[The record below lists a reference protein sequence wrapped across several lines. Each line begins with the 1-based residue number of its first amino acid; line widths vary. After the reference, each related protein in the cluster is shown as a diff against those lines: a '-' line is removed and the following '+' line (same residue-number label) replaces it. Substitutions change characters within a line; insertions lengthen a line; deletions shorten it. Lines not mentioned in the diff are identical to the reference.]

1 MGEGVGVDGALAILA
16 PGLSG
21 AGEVDGCVGV
31 GADAGVAT
39 VWPNLL
45 AGVLAGL
52 GAGSDG
58 LSMGVNVRVGVRL
71 TRVLPACVGESR
83 SGPMIFGTAVGS
95 SAFVTPIC
103 ASPPRSPAAQPV
115 NRANIMNKATD
126 LMGSISQILSDLAV

>member
-71 TRVLPACVGESR
+71 TRVCQRAWGKA
-83 SGPMIFGTAVGS
+83 GPV
-95 SAFVTPIC
+95 P
-103 ASPPRSPAAQPV
+103 
-115 NRANIMNKATD
+115 
-126 LMGSISQILSDLAV
+126 